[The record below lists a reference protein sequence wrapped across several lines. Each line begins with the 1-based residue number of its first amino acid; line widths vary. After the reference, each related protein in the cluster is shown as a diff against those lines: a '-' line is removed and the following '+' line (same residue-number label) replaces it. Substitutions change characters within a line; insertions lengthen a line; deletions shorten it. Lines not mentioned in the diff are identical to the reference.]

1 MSDDEVKMCEEDEK
15 YCSSFQLEVSTALRF
30 ILRFYEEKK
39 IFLWNVDEEQLSE
52 ILVKALHEN
61 DKMTKTKV
69 SKIALLNLALYLG
82 WD

>member
-1 MSDDEVKMCEEDEK
+1 MCEEDQNH
-15 YCSSFQLEVSTALRF
+15 CDSFQLEVKAALRF

-69 SKIALLNLALYLG
+69 SQIALLNLALYLG
-82 WD
+82 WDFN

>member
-1 MSDDEVKMCEEDEK
+1 MTDDEVKMCQDDEN
-15 YCSSFQLEVSTALRF
+15 YCIKFQVEVSTALRY

-69 SKIALLNLALYLG
+69 SQIALLNLALSLG
-82 WD
+82 

>member
-1 MSDDEVKMCEEDEK
+1 MTDDEVKMCQDDEN
-15 YCSSFQLEVSTALRF
+15 YCITFQLEVSAALRY

-69 SKIALLNLALYLG
+69 SQIALLNLALYLG
-82 WD
+82 